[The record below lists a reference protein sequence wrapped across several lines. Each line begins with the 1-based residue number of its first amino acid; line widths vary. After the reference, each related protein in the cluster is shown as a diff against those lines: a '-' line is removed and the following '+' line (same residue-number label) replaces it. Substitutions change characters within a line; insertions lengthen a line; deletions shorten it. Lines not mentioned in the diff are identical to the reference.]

1 MVKSPA
7 PLTVT
12 VNVDTPAI
20 QKFVTE
26 SMAAAWDRCV
36 NAVWD
41 SGALSDWDRNYF
53 LASNPYREDE
63 ET

>member
-1 MVKSPA
+1 MVKPA

-20 QKFVTE
+20 QKFVIE
-26 SMAAAWDRCV
+26 SMAAAWDKCV
-36 NAVWD
+36 NELWD
-41 SGALSDWDRNYF
+41 SAVINTWDREYF
-53 LASNPYREDE
+53 LSSNPYREDE

>member
-1 MVKSPA
+1 MVKPPE

-26 SMAAAWDRCV
+26 SMAAAWDRCI
-36 NAVWD
+36 NDLWD
-41 SGALSDWDRNYF
+41 EVVINTWDRNYF
-53 LASNPYREDE
+53 LANNPYREDE
-63 ET
+63 GT